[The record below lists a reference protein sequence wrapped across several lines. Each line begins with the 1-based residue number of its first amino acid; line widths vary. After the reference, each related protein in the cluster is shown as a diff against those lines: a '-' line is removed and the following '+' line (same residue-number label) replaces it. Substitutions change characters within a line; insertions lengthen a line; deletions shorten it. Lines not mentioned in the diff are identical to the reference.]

1 MSRLQAIHLKSQIG
15 GQKWAPKTM
24 TFAIK
29 TLLDAREPSRCFDSA
44 HYFRTDLA
52 RQIQQNLR
60 LSVFT
65 KDLNES
71 FEVVLLGAALDEAAN
86 EKPELGR
93 GLSATF
99 HHAIVGREG
108 HLYGQLHC
116 WHLLITEVAMLP
128 EIYRPKRVRREFKSA
143 SLKVKGRAVP

>member
-1 MSRLQAIHLKSQIG
+1 MA
-15 GQKWAPKTM
+15 
-24 TFAIK
+24 FARK
-29 TLLDAREPSRCFDSA
+29 TLLDARESSRCFDSA

-52 RQIQQNLR
+52 RQIQQDLR

-93 GLSATF
+93 RTACNLPSCN
-99 HHAIVGREG
+99 RRSWG
-108 HLYGQLHC
+108 HLYSQLHC
-116 WHLLITEVAMLP
+116 WHLLVTEGRNGS
-128 EIYRPKRVRREFKSA
+128 EIYRPKRVWREFKSA
-143 SLKVKGRAVP
+143 SLKVKGLKHRPID

>member
-1 MSRLQAIHLKSQIG
+1 
-15 GQKWAPKTM
+15 M
-24 TFAIK
+24 TFAGK
-29 TLLDAREPSRCFDSA
+29 TLLDAREPSGCFDSA

-52 RQIQQNLR
+52 RQIQQDLR

-108 HLYGQLHC
+108 HLYSQLHC
-116 WHLLITEVAMLP
+116 WHLLVTEGRNGS
-128 EIYRPKRVRREFKSA
+128 EIYRPKRVWREFKSA
-143 SLKVKGRAVP
+143 SLKVKGLKHRPID